1 MSLSSENPTKSL
13 NEKSV
18 IINKT
23 EIHLRESDDN
33 IFKWIGQEEVY
44 RLLIASW
51 LKIDEKDKLMNPVLV
66 GLPGAGKTT
75 LACAAANEYKLPIY
89 IINCTSDMRPEDL
102 IITPVISND
111 HKIIYRASALV
122 SAMINGGVCVLDEA
136 NRMNEKSWASLAP
149 LLDDRRYVESI
160 IAGVKIK
167 ADPEFRLVA
176 TMNEDASTYN
186 LPGYI
191 ESRLKPVVT
200 VKTPTEKEIFDIIQ
214 LNIPYASKELLH
226 SIIQYLKSVKDTDD
240 TYEFSIRDAI
250 NITKYALKLQR
261 KGEFNIEKAAQCIIH
276 SAGAPHV
283 W

>member
-1 MSLSSENPTKSL
+1 
-13 NEKSV
+13 
-18 IINKT
+18 
-23 EIHLRESDDN
+23 
-33 IFKWIGQEEVY
+33 
-44 RLLIASW
+44 
-51 LKIDEKDKLMNPVLV
+51 
-66 GLPGAGKTT
+66 
-75 LACAAANEYKLPIY
+75 
-89 IINCTSDMRPEDL
+89 
-102 IITPVISND
+102 
-111 HKIIYRASALV
+111 
-122 SAMINGGVCVLDEA
+122 
-136 NRMNEKSWASLAP
+136 
-149 LLDDRRYVESI
+149 VESI

-226 SIIQYLKSVKDTDD
+226 SILQYLKSVKDTDD